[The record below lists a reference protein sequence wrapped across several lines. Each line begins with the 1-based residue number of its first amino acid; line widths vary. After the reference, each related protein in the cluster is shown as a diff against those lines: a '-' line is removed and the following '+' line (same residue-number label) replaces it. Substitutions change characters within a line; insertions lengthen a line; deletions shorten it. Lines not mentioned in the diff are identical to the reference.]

1 MGKKILRVI
10 KVSIGLSL
18 LILFLWF
25 LIPLVNIESLSKHSS
40 GMFNHPVWLIIMFVG
55 YTIAF
60 LLRALSWKLV
70 INRKVSYKVFLSGV
84 FYSLF
89 FNHILPFKG
98 GEAIRIGTLAQH
110 PEVRVSHSLKT
121 VVSLRSLD
129 LIWIGLFAIIGATLI
144 GINLN
149 YRVVIIS
156 SIVGIVTLA
165 ILFII
170 HKLRKLPTIVV
181 RQFHNFKKL
190 LSSKTGLMIV
200 LLSGASWIAEGVVVY
215 GVARFS
221 ASTFSYIDAIWV
233 TSLSVGAGV
242 FQLAP
247 GGLATYE
254 SVMSFSL
261 YQYGFNMEDALSV
274 ALITHGFKYLYSFAA
289 GALAFYM
296 YPLRL
301 HKLKS
306 FLSKKGETQ

>member
-1 MGKKILRVI
+1 MGKKILRSI
-10 KVSIGLSL
+10 KLLIGLSL
-18 LILFLWF
+18 IGLFFWF
-25 LIPLVNIESLSKHSS
+25 LIPIFNIESLSKLFS
-40 GMFNHPVWLIIMFVG
+40 NLLTHPVWLIAMIVG

-70 INRKVSYKVFLSGV
+70 IDRNVGYKVFLSGI

-89 FNHILPFKG
+89 FNHILPLKG
-98 GEAIRIGTLAQH
+98 GEAVRIGTLAQH
-110 PEVRVSHSLKT
+110 PEVRVNHSVKT
-121 VVSLRSLD
+121 VVSLRFLD
-129 LIWIGLFAIIGATLI
+129 LIWLGLFAIIGATI
-144 GINLN
+144 MGINLS
-149 YRVVIIS
+149 YRVVILIC
-156 SIVGIVTLA
+156 IVGIVTLA
-165 ILFII
+165 VLLII
-170 HKLRKLPTIVV
+170 HKVRKLPFLVV
-181 RQFHNFKKL
+181 KQFHDFKRL
-190 LSSKTGLMIV
+190 FSSKTGILIV
-200 LLSGASWIAEGVVVY
+200 VLSGISWIAEGIVVY

-221 ASTFSYIDAIWV
+221 TSVFSYMDAIWV

-261 YQYGFNMEDALSV
+261 YQYGFSMEDALSI
-274 ALITHGFKYLYSFAA
+274 AIITHGFKYLYSFAA